1 MAIKSIDSLEP
12 AGDFA
17 LIDFN
22 DVDQNVNAIITTSG
36 YDPGASPDHGTKYI
50 MGMDP
55 GTDGANL
62 HPNFSGPD
70 KLSPDA
76 KSNVAELD
84 ILQ

>member
-1 MAIKSIDSLEP
+1 MILEHP
-12 AGDFA
+12 Q
-17 LIDFN
+17 IM
-22 DVDQNVNAIITTSG
+22 VQNIL
-36 YDPGASPDHGTKYI
+36 
-50 MGMDP
+50 MDP